1 MANYITMAVD
11 PNTGA
16 VYDYFKQGNP
26 DVIHRYASL
35 ANQLDI
41 FLAQNN
47 WNLVDLY
54 RKVAIRYF

>member
-1 MANYITMAVD
+1 MAVD

-26 DVIHRYASL
+26 DVIDRYTYL
-35 ANQLDI
+35 ADQLDI